1 MGDKGEEGVITHK
14 SKKIGDVIYGWPIP
28 IIFYKCTS
36 GMHFSKEQFK
46 NISLWSDIE
55 MEMGIIIDTS
65 KEILNYCFISMPL
78 HKNILI
84 AFLNNSYCHSK
95 YTFLKS

>member
-1 MGDKGEEGVITHK
+1 MDG
-14 SKKIGDVIYGWPIP
+14 PFLLFF
-28 IIFYKCTS
+28 FYKCSTS

-55 MEMGIIIDTS
+55 MEMGIIIIDTS

-84 AFLNNSYCHSK
+84 ALLNNSYCHSK
-95 YTFLKS
+95 YTFLKC

>member
-46 NISLWSDIE
+46 NISLIF
-55 MEMGIIIDTS
+55 M
-65 KEILNYCFISMPL
+65 K
-78 HKNILI
+78 
-84 AFLNNSYCHSK
+84 
-95 YTFLKS
+95 

>member
-36 GMHFSKEQFK
+36 GMHFQKSNSKIYLYEV
-46 NISLWSDIE
+46 
-55 MEMGIIIDTS
+55 T
-65 KEILNYCFISMPL
+65 
-78 HKNILI
+78 
-84 AFLNNSYCHSK
+84 
-95 YTFLKS
+95 LKWKWELLLTLQRKF